1 MATYLT
7 RTQAAGNPKKW
18 NLSVWL
24 KRSDLAGNNGF
35 SNIIA
40 APSGDQGVWIDSAG
54 NIDVYGTGS
63 VRVKPKAELRDTSA
77 WYHLVVSYNSTDST
91 SNDRII
97 IYLNGT
103 RLDGFSTNNQPSLN
117 EDSLFN
123 VSGTVLHVGRRAS
136 SAEHYYQG
144 YMSEMYFTDGYN
156 YAASTFGSFNS
167 DGVWVPNTS
176 PSVTYGTNGFRLQF
190 KGTGASADSSG
201 FGADTSGN
209 NNHLASNSL
218 GTNPNTTDTPENVFA
233 TMNNLDVGQNHSQTT
248 FSEGNLKVVSSGST
262 TGNGDQ
268 VTSTM
273 GFANGKWYWEVKGLS
288 NPDNMFWS
296 VFNDVLG
303 GERAYHDNYCYSM
316 YGDGNGNHSQI
327 YESQEGAQK
336 GYGIDNST
344 CFSAN
349 DIIQFA
355 FDCDNYRLYI
365 GRNGSWV
372 DDNAASGG
380 TITSGSGFNESS
392 PTGYYQISTSAAQ
405 AGIYRFA
412 IVKAGGSVTY
422 SAQVNFGNPS
432 FTIASANADAN
443 GYGKFEYPVPSGY
456 YALCTKNL
464 ATYG

>member
-156 YAASTFGSFNS
+156 YAASTILSLSIPLSSIPMVVGCL
-167 DGVWVPNTS
+167 THH
-176 PSVTYGTNGFRLQF
+176 LQLR
-190 KGTGASADSSG
+190 TVQM
-201 FGADTSGN
+201 
-209 NNHLASNSL
+209 
-218 GTNPNTTDTPENVFA
+218 VF
-233 TMNNLDVGQNHSQTT
+233 DY
-248 FSEGNLKVVSSGST
+248 NLKAQERPQILVV
-262 TGNGDQ
+262 
-268 VTSTM
+268 
-273 GFANGKWYWEVKGLS
+273 L
-288 NPDNMFWS
+288 
-296 VFNDVLG
+296 
-303 GERAYHDNYCYSM
+303 
-316 YGDGNGNHSQI
+316 
-327 YESQEGAQK
+327 AQ
-336 GYGIDNST
+336 T
-344 CFSAN
+344 LLV
-349 DIIQFA
+349 II
-355 FDCDNYRLYI
+355 I
-365 GRNGSWV
+365 
-372 DDNAASGG
+372 
-380 TITSGSGFNESS
+380 I
-392 PTGYYQISTSAAQ
+392 
-405 AGIYRFA
+405 
-412 IVKAGGSVTY
+412 
-422 SAQVNFGNPS
+422 
-432 FTIASANADAN
+432 
-443 GYGKFEYPVPSGY
+443 
-456 YALCTKNL
+456 
-464 ATYG
+464 